1 MLNKL
6 KHSSFYYF
14 IACLSIVI
22 GLVFQDFH
30 KIPLTGGI
38 IVLGLIWLGT
48 LKFKEKFKTLRKN
61 YFALSFITF
70 YLLHLTSLLYS
81 ANTPVAQSDLE
92 LKVTLLLLPIFM
104 FSTLLFSQQ
113 RKIVLLNIFAI
124 SMACM
129 AVYDFYYS
137 FLEYTNGANISV
149 FYYKNLPHLLV
160 GKPHYL
166 AWYYSFAMFIALR
179 QLLVVKR
186 QKIVWLIV
194 FSILFLS
201 LILLSSRAY
210 LFAFIFVFIVSY
222 ILWLSKNRRSIT
234 SILKLIILLAAIIS
248 IVLIIPNTRSRIIDT
263 YAEINKLF
271 DKDEHRQ
278 TNPRVYIWKY
288 AAELIVD
295 KPLLGYGVGDAKD
308 ELTNSLKNCEAL
320 FWDGEKNVPLNRKSL
335 NYHNQFL
342 QSWAEVGI
350 LGFLLL
356 LFLMIAPF
364 FLKNKHP
371 LFLIFVGLTL
381 IGFLTESMLERQA
394 GVVMLAF
401 MFPLLASLNVDEIE
415 GSNRNKK

>member
-14 IACLSIVI
+14 IACLSIII

-30 KIPLTGGI
+30 KVPLTGGI
-38 IVLGLIWLGT
+38 IVLGIIWLGT
-48 LKFKEKFKTLRKN
+48 FNFKEKFKSLISN
-61 YFALSFITF
+61 PLALAFIVF
-70 YLLHLTSLLYS
+70 YLLHLASLLYS
-81 ANTPVAQSDLE
+81 SNTAVAHSDLE

-104 FSTLLFSQQ
+104 FSAFLFSQQ
-113 RKIVLLNIFAI
+113 KKILLLNIFAI
-124 SMACM
+124 LMACM
-129 AVYDFYYS
+129 AIYDFYYS
-137 FLEYTNGANISV
+137 FLEYTDGADISV

-179 QLLVVKR
+179 QLLIVKR

-194 FSILFLS
+194 FSILSFS
-201 LILLSSRAY
+201 LILLASRAY
-210 LFAFIFVFIVSY
+210 LFAFIFVLIVSY
-222 ILWLSKNRRSIT
+222 LLWLSKNKSSVG
-234 SILKLIILLAAIIS
+234 SILKLFIPIAAIIS

-263 YAEINKLF
+263 YAEINNLF
-271 DKDEHRQ
+271 DKNEHRQ

-288 AAELIVD
+288 ATELIVD
-295 KPLLGYGVGDAKD
+295 KPVLGYGVGDAKD
-308 ELTNSLKNCEAL
+308 KLTNSLKNCEEL

-350 LGFLLL
+350 AGFLLL
-356 LFLMIAPF
+356 LFLMVAPF

-381 IGFLTESMLERQA
+381 IGLLTESMLERQA

-401 MFPLLASLNVDEIE
+401 MFPLLASLSVDDI
-415 GSNRNKK
+415 N